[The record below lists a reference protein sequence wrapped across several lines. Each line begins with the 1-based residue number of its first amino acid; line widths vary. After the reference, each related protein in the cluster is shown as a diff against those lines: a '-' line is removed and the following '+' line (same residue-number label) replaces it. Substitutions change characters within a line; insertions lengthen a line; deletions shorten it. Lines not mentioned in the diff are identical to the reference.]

1 MRIKK
6 FNEIYVS
13 ESVEFEDF
21 LDRLNI
27 NFDDFNLSPSN
38 FDHKSDIHGV
48 NHTFRVMFNVLMIGK
63 QINDIKTTRQAF
75 MAAYIHDMART
86 CDGICNVHGKNSA
99 KLKLPLYKDLFI
111 NNGLDE
117 EDINAIALAITNHSE
132 NFEIDKNHNYYKAV
146 ALLRDADAL
155 DLVRLGYVIKPE
167 LLRNKESINLIGR
180 TEELYD
186 RTEFKQWSKFSE
198 FLQKNID
205 LL

>member
-6 FNEIYVS
+6 FNEIYIS

-21 LDRLNI
+21 LDRLDI
-27 NFDDFNLSPSN
+27 NFNDFSLSPSN

-63 QINDIKTTRQAF
+63 QINDIKTTKRAF

-99 KLKLPLYKDLFI
+99 KLKLPIYKDLFI
-111 NNGLDE
+111 KNGLDE
-117 EDINAIALAITNHSE
+117 EDINAVALAITNHSE
-132 NFEIDKNHNYYKAV
+132 NFEIDKSDKYYKTV

-155 DLVRLGYVIKPE
+155 DLVRLDYVIKPE
-167 LLRNKESINLIGR
+167 LLRHKESIELIEA
-180 TEELYD
+180 TEELYN
-186 RTEFKQWSKFSE
+186 RTEFKQWRNFSD
-198 FLQKNID
+198 FLKKNID
-205 LL
+205 LI